1 MKFGISMFATD
12 EAIGVPELAPAVEER
27 GFDSLFLPEHS
38 HIPVARR
45 DPWPGGPDLPREY
58 YRCLDPLVAL
68 GAAAAVTS
76 TLQLGTGITL
86 VVQRDPIHLA
96 KSLASL
102 DHLSGG
108 RVIFGIGAGWNFEE
122 MENHG
127 TDPKTRWGLMRERV
141 LACKEIWTK
150 DEAEFHGRHVDFD
163 PIFSWPKPV
172 RIPPVLIGGDGP
184 GAFDRVLDYC
194 DGWMPIIR
202 PKADPTRFPA
212 RFAELQ
218 ALAAERGRGP
228 VPVTVFGAKPDAD
241 VVAGFA
247 ELGVDRCLFILP
259 PKPADAALPILDSYA
274 ELADKF
280 R

>member
-1 MKFGISMFATD
+1 MKFGITIFATD
-12 EAIGVPELAPAVEER
+12 EAIAVHDLARAVEDR

-45 DPWPGGPDLPREY
+45 DPWPGGADLPREY
-58 YRCLDPLVAL
+58 YRALDPLVAL
-68 GAAAAVTS
+68 GAAAAVTT

-108 RVIFGIGAGWNFEE
+108 RVLFGIGAGWNFEE
-122 MENHG
+122 MANHG
-127 TDPKTRWGLMRERV
+127 TDPKTRWALMRERV

-150 DEAEFHGRHVDFD
+150 DEAEFHGTHVDFD
-163 PIFSWPKPV
+163 PIFAWPKPV
-172 RIPPVLIGGDGP
+172 RVPPVLIGGDGP
-184 GAFDRVLDYC
+184 KTFERVLDYC
-194 DGWMPIIR
+194 DGWMPIMR
-202 PKADPTRFPA
+202 PKADPARFPA

-218 ALAAERGRGP
+218 ALAADRGRGP
-228 VPVTVFGAKPDAD
+228 IPVTAFGAKPDAA
-241 VVAGFA
+241 VVEGLA
-247 ELGVDRCLFILP
+247 ELGVERCLFFVP
-259 PKPADAALPILDSYA
+259 PAPADTVLPILDSHA
-274 ELADKF
+274 ELVAKF